1 MSLRL
6 CARIRCHSLACV
18 DAVLSSMFSFVKEMA
33 MGGFEYSTHAHPPPR
48 HRHDDMRNCLWQER
62 VVDMVVSRGASVFI
76 SGMAGSGKTF
86 VLERIIR
93 MLKSKHGVKFLLIL
107 HLAESINHFIIQ
119 RFNQSH

>member
-1 MSLRL
+1 MLIL
-6 CARIRCHSLACV
+6 LLLTVMMKCEIV
-18 DAVLSSMFSFVKEMA
+18 
-33 MGGFEYSTHAHPPPR
+33 
-48 HRHDDMRNCLWQER
+48 WQER
-62 VVDMVVSRGASVFI
+62 VVDMVVDKGASVFI

-119 RFNQSH
+119 RSNQSHRLTD